1 MRLRSRADA
10 HGRLPARGGNVLP
23 APKAESQAHK
33 AAFREVFG
41 ETLSDEFVDEML
53 TRLVTALAPGPW
65 DTHEAATLNAAIALI
80 ASVKPQTEL
89 EALLAVQIAATGF
102 ASLKFLQLGQ
112 RHLEDAYIEVYGGY
126 ATRLMR
132 LQLELI
138 QALDKNRR
146 GRRDNKQTV
155 ELHIHPGGQGV
166 VGIINS
172 LKDGGSS
179 ESQQNAQQ
187 IAHAPQPAMRS
198 PNAEPEFVPSAGDA
212 ERPMPDA
219 RRTVARSPEGQ

>member
-1 MRLRSRADA
+1 
-10 HGRLPARGGNVLP
+10 
-23 APKAESQAHK
+23 
-33 AAFREVFG
+33 
-41 ETLSDEFVDEML
+41 
-53 TRLVTALAPGPW
+53 
-65 DTHEAATLNAAIALI
+65 
-80 ASVKPQTEL
+80 
-89 EALLAVQIAATGF
+89 
-102 ASLKFLQLGQ
+102 
-112 RHLEDAYIEVYGGY
+112 
-126 ATRLMR
+126 MR

-138 QALDKNRR
+138 QALDKHRR

-187 IAHAPQPAMRS
+187 IANAPQPAMRS
-198 PNAEPEFVPSAGDA
+198 PNAEPELVPSAGDA

>member
-1 MRLRSRADA
+1 M
-10 HGRLPARGGNVLP
+10 
-23 APKAESQAHK
+23 
-33 AAFREVFG
+33 
-41 ETLSDEFVDEML
+41 
-53 TRLVTALAPGPW
+53 
-65 DTHEAATLNAAIALI
+65 
-80 ASVKPQTEL
+80 
-89 EALLAVQIAATGF
+89 
-102 ASLKFLQLGQ
+102 
-112 RHLEDAYIEVYGGY
+112 EDAYIEVYGGY

-138 QALDKNRR
+138 QALDKHRR

-187 IAHAPQPAMRS
+187 THAPQPAMRS
-198 PNAEPEFVPSAGDA
+198 PNAEPEVVPSASDA

-219 RRTVARSPEGQ
+219 RGDVPGSTEGE